1 MYLPPV
7 GAGGI
12 PADPPPEDIEG
23 IELSIFPRRSRGGLP
38 EDFEELEL
46 SEISGR
52 SIRENPGARP
62 RYIYRCH
69 CRQVIGDTYTSQYVA
84 GLAFML
90 TSFLKWKEISPYH
103 FRVIY
108 CVVSVHSILGLV
120 ANYDR
125 QSFLSYILF
134 GRMDKRLIRHDGS
147 RMKFQFKMT
156 DFAFLLS
163 LALFVAFSIFVPL
176 RNSSC
181 FSVCYPIDTRVFGIS
196 AGAFVALLCMALF
209 GNGGHGPFAWTFFT
223 FCTVGYLALQTWQF
237 HHLTQVF
244 RPAKLPPGASN
255 ENLFSFGQILV
266 FFMIFPLIADFYAA
280 LLVDLARIRHSTVE
294 GVPVVTTFLSIFRT
308 LLPWFLYRI
317 KQDVVNVAN
326 KMTDPILRRGAAP
339 ISKFIGKTR
348 ALFTFKKKF
357 KSRRTNTD
365 RLERGPV
372 ASEHTSAT
380 DLVPPTANTSGAVPV
395 GVSTDAVPNLPVIR
409 RSTYEVG
416 DEIRQ
421 VRRTGT
427 DPAN

>member
-1 MYLPPV
+1 MNSSLNSHHLLNYIHIFISFLVHTGIFVFLAMVVTPIISMYLPPV

-12 PADPPPEDIEG
+12 PTGPPPEDLEG
-23 IELSIFPRRSRGGLP
+23 IELSIFPRLSRTGLP
-38 EDFEELEL
+38 EDFEEIEISAQSGRYQPEPPQDPEELEL
-46 SEISGR
+46 SEVSGR
-52 SIRENPGARP
+52 SVRENPGARP

-90 TSFLKWKEISPYH
+90 TAFLKWKEISPYH

-125 QSFLSYILF
+125 QSFLSFILF
-134 GRMDKRLIRHDGS
+134 GHMDKRLIGHDGS
-147 RMKFQFKMT
+147 RMKFKFKMA

-176 RNSSC
+176 RTSSC
-181 FSVCYPIDTRVFGIS
+181 FSACYTIDTKVFGVS
-196 AGAFVALLCMALF
+196 AASFVVLLNMALV

-223 FCTVGYLALQTWQF
+223 FCTVGYLAFQTWQF

-280 LLVDLARIRHSTVE
+280 LLGKARNLFPIPN
-294 GVPVVTTFLSIFRT
+294 G
-308 LLPWFLYRI
+308 LL
-317 KQDVVNVAN
+317 
-326 KMTDPILRRGAAP
+326 T
-339 ISKFIGKTR
+339 
-348 ALFTFKKKF
+348 
-357 KSRRTNTD
+357 
-365 RLERGPV
+365 
-372 ASEHTSAT
+372 
-380 DLVPPTANTSGAVPV
+380 
-395 GVSTDAVPNLPVIR
+395 PN
-409 RSTYEVG
+409 
-416 DEIRQ
+416 
-421 VRRTGT
+421 
-427 DPAN
+427 